1 LATSLQ
7 ATGYSLFQ
15 PETKNKNI
23 QLILLILSKKIKI
36 QTNQIIQLRALSYEL
51 SAVQS
56 TRRGNMLK
64 TRITELFGIERPIV
78 QGGLMWIARAELAAA
93 VGNAGGIGFMTAL
106 TFEDAEDL
114 RAEIRKCREMTDKP
128 FGINLTFL
136 PSLRTIDYP
145 AYIKVCIEEGIKFIE
160 TAGRNPEPYMDQLK
174 AAGIKVVHKCTSVR
188 HAIKAEKIGCDVV
201 SIDGFEA
208 AGHPGEDDVTSL
220 ILIPLTRDAISLP
233 IIASGGFADGRGLVG
248 CLGLGA
254 DGMNMG
260 TRFVATK
267 EAPVHENVKQA
278 LVNHGERDTRLIM
291 RTLRNTER
299 VLHNPIVDKVLD
311 IESKGDTKI
320 EDIAPFVSGMVG
332 KEMLDD
338 GEMEKGV
345 LSAGQSMGLVKDIPS
360 CRELFDRI
368 MAEAEAIIN
377 SKFAQAIK

>member
-1 LATSLQ
+1 
-7 ATGYSLFQ
+7 
-15 PETKNKNI
+15 
-23 QLILLILSKKIKI
+23 
-36 QTNQIIQLRALSYEL
+36 
-51 SAVQS
+51 
-56 TRRGNMLK
+56 MLK

-78 QGGLMWIARAELAAA
+78 QGGLMWIARAELASA

-106 TFEDAEDL
+106 TFEEPEDL

-145 AYIKVCIEEGIKFIE
+145 AYIKVCIEEGIKFVE

-174 AAGIKVVHKCTSVR
+174 AAGIKVIHKCTSVR

-220 ILIPLTRDAISLP
+220 ILIPLTRDAIEIP

-260 TRFVATK
+260 TRFVATQ

-299 VLHNPIVDKVLD
+299 VLHNPIVDQVLD
-311 IESKGDTKI
+311 IEGKGNTKI
-320 EDIAPFVSGMVG
+320 EDIAPFVSGLVG
-332 KEMLDD
+332 KEMLED
-338 GEMEKGV
+338 GEMRKGV
-345 LSAGQSMGLVKDIPS
+345 LSAGQSMGLVRDIPT
-360 CRELFDRI
+360 CQELFDRI
-368 MAEAEAIIN
+368 MAEAEGIVKE
-377 SKFAQAIK
+377 KFSQPLN